1 MNELA
6 PLVAAALRDDVVYE
20 MLAKQEQQLAKQEEQ
35 QQVIA
40 ELQAKVDRLVDSRKS
55 CTPLRILAWTGP
67 GGATVYAEGERGIA
81 GERGG

>member
-6 PLVAAALRDDVVYE
+6 PLVATALRDDVVYE
-20 MLAKQEQQLAKQEEQ
+20 MLAKQEEQ
-35 QQVIA
+35 RQVIA